1 MRWSRNWGVISCNT
15 CKYGMGQCSYHDT
28 PFEGKKFCVD
38 RDYHDW
44 QPYFEFRD
52 FIKKDEMRV

>member
-1 MRWSRNWGVISCNT
+1 
-15 CKYGMGQCSYHDT
+15 MGQCSYHDT